1 MVSDFNSM
9 SIDELWELH
18 EALAKMLAER
28 LTSEKSMLEE
38 RLAQLKQRGGG
49 GVIPSP
55 PSGKSERRPY
65 PKVFPK
71 YRNPNDPSETWAGR
85 GKQPRWLAAL
95 LETGKQLEDFRIP
108 SKAGRRSSIEPPSG
122 IAEAVGKPPANGFD

>member
-1 MVSDFNSM
+1 MGDNFDSL

-18 EALAKMLAER
+18 EALAQTLAER
-28 LTSEKSMLEE
+28 LSSEKSMLEA

-49 GVIPSP
+49 QAIPSA

-108 SKAGRRSSIEPPSG
+108 SKAGRRSSNEPLLRDADP
-122 IAEAVGKPPANGFD
+122 VGKPPGNGFD

>member
-28 LTSEKSMLEE
+28 LTSEKSMLED

-49 GVIPSP
+49 GVIASP

-95 LETGKQLEDFRIP
+95 LEAGKQLEDFRIP
-108 SKAGRRSSIEPPSG
+108 SKAGKRVSNEPLLGNAPSF
-122 IAEAVGKPPANGFD
+122 GKPPGNGFD